1 MLLKNRT
8 YHKSSFLFIVLMMI
22 LFGFQACVSRKSSAY
37 FQVNGDASLPKHTLV
52 FKPDDILSIHVSSK
66 DPELAAPFNPYLNL
80 VSPQAINYANGVAS
94 VGGYLVDASG
104 NINFPA
110 IGSVHIGG
118 MSRENATK
126 MLQDSL
132 KRYLQEPT
140 VNIRIQN
147 FRITVLGDV
156 RSPGSFIIPNEKLS
170 FTEALGLAGDLNIT
184 AKRDNILLLRIEN
197 GKKKTYR
204 INLTSDDIF
213 TSPDCYY
220 LQQNDVIYV
229 EPNRAQRN
237 ASAINS
243 RLGVVVSILTL
254 LITTLTLITK

>member
-1 MLLKNRT
+1 ML
-8 YHKSSFLFIVLMMI
+8 VL
-22 LFGFQACVSRKSSAY
+22 LGFQACVSRKSSAY
-37 FQVNGDASLPKHTLV
+37 FQVNGEAGLPKHTLIL
-52 FKPDDILSIHVSSK
+52 KPDDILSIHVSSK

-80 VSPQAINYANGVAS
+80 VSPQAPNYANGVAS

-104 NINFPA
+104 NINFPV
-110 IGSVHIGG
+110 IGLVHLGG

-156 RSPGSFIIPNEKLS
+156 RSPGSFIIPNEKLT

-184 AKRDNILLLRIEN
+184 AKRDNILLIRSDN

-204 INLTSDDIF
+204 INLTNDEIF
-213 TSPDCYY
+213 TMADCYF

>member
-1 MLLKNRT
+1 MLLRSKT
-8 YHKSSFLFIVLMMI
+8 YRKSTFLFIAIMLFF
-22 LFGFQACVSRKSSAY
+22 FGFQACVSRKSSAY
-37 FQVNGDASLPKHTLV
+37 FQVDGDANLPKHTLV

-80 VSPQAINYANGVAS
+80 VSPQAVNYANGVAS

-104 NINFPA
+104 NINFPE

-118 MSRENATK
+118 MSRENVTK

-156 RSPGSFIIPNEKLS
+156 RSPGSFIIPNEKLT

-184 AKRDNILLLRIEN
+184 AKRDNILLVRAEN

-204 INLTSDDIF
+204 INLTNDEVFKSA
-213 TSPDCYY
+213 DCYF
-220 LQQNDVIYV
+220 LQQNDIIYV